1 MVTMKVSVI
10 FPTRNEELTIGKCI
24 VKALEALIQYSC
36 ETEVIVCDSSA
47 DSTPRIARDLGA
59 AVISCGRLG
68 YGHACRKGLEHSS
81 GDIITIC
88 DADGTYPLG
97 ELQRFVEP
105 LISGEADL
113 VIGNR
118 FTGTMEKG
126 AMPWHHKYI
135 GNPFLTGVLNLFF
148 GMDIKDAHCGMR
160 AVTRGAY
167 EKMSLQCEGME
178 FASEMLVEARRCGLT
193 IRQVS
198 IPYFSRRS
206 PSHLDSFSDGWRHF
220 SFLISHWIKSYL

>member
-1 MVTMKVSVI
+1 MKVSVI
-10 FPTRNEELTIGKCI
+10 FPTRNEEFTIMGCI
-24 VKALEALIQYSC
+24 VKVRETLGQYSFD
-36 ETEVIVCDSSA
+36 TEVIVCDSST
-47 DSTPRIARDLGA
+47 DSTPQIARDLGA
-59 AVISCGRLG
+59 AVIYCDKLG
-68 YGHACRKGLEHSS
+68 YGYACRKGLQHSS
-81 GDIITIC
+81 GNILVIC
-88 DADGTYPLG
+88 DADGTYPLE

-118 FTGTMEKG
+118 FTGAMEKG

-160 AVTRGAY
+160 AITRGAY
-167 EKMSLQCEGME
+167 EKMNLQCEGME
-178 FASEMLVEARRCGLT
+178 FASEMLVEAKRFGLT
-193 IRQVS
+193 IRQVP

-220 SFLISHWIKSYL
+220 SFLISHWIRSYL